1 MRRHTLGLALAI
13 ALASGCSSPPPD
25 STGGAGEEAGSSQAE
40 TTGSAAAAG
49 NPLGAPY
56 AGEFAAVPFDQLK
69 PAHFP
74 PAFDAAMR
82 AQRDAVRAI
91 ADSSEP
97 PTLANTLEALERST
111 RDLTRVSGAFGA
123 LAASMASEEIQAIQ
137 RDYAG
142 KLAKHQTDI
151 LLDPALFQRVRTLH
165 ESAEELGLAGEQ
177 QRLAQRWL
185 SRFERAG
192 AALDEATRAEVAA
205 LTQKEAE
212 LMTRFGQNVL
222 KDTEAYVMVIEES
235 DLDGLPQGVR
245 DGAAATAAA
254 RGEAGKFA
262 FTLQRPSVEDFLTHS
277 TRRDLRERLYRAFI
291 ARGENGNAFD
301 NTTIIAE
308 LVELRAKRA
317 KLLGFPS
324 HAAYITADSM
334 IGSPEAALDLL
345 KKVWEPALAQA
356 TREREALQ
364 ALAREMGAE
373 HPIEGWD
380 WRFYAEK
387 LRQKQYNL
395 DPAEL
400 QPYLSLDNML
410 AAAFHVS
417 ERLFGLRF
425 VERTNIPV
433 YHPDVRV
440 FEVSDAAAKHVGLF
454 YADYFAR
461 PGKRSGA
468 WMSSLRPQET
478 LDGPVNAH
486 VVNNLNLTKPAEG
499 QTATISVTEAETLF
513 HELGHGLHGLLS
525 QVTYPTLSGTLVP
538 RDYVEFPAQFL
549 EHYVLQPEVLNQF
562 ALHAE
567 TRQPMPAELQQRF
580 IAASKFNQGF
590 ATVEFLASA
599 LVDQMYHALT
609 PEQAAGIDPKA
620 FERDAMAQLGALP
633 QIPMRHRSPHFSHIF
648 AGGYSAGYYAYLWSE
663 VLDSDG
669 FAAFKETGNIF
680 DPAGAARLREFVY
693 SRGDTLDWNEAYRA
707 FRGKDASTAPL
718 LRQRGLASDD

>member
-1 MRRHTLGLALAI
+1 MRRHTLAVALAM
-13 ALASGCSSPPPD
+13 ALAGGCSSPAPEGVAESKD
-25 STGGAGEEAGSSQAE
+25 ASTQAE
-40 TTGSAAAAG
+40 PTTSTAAA
-49 NPLGAPY
+49 NPLDAAYG
-56 AGEFAAVPFDQLK
+56 GEFAAVPFDQLT
-69 PAHFP
+69 PEHFP
-74 PAFDAAMR
+74 PAFDRVMR
-82 AQRDAVRAI
+82 EQLAAVRGI
-91 ADSSEP
+91 ADSAEA
-97 PTLANTLEALERST
+97 PTVGNTLEALERST
-111 RDLTRVSGAFGA
+111 RPLTRVGAAFGA

-142 KLAKHQTDI
+142 KLAKHQSDI

-165 ESAEELGLAGEQ
+165 ESAEELGLVGEQ
-177 QRLAQRWL
+177 KRLAQRWL
-185 SRFERAG
+185 TRFERAG
-192 AALDEATRAEVAA
+192 AALDDGTRAEVAA

-222 KDTEAYVMVIEES
+222 KDTEAYVMVIEEA

-245 DGAAATAAA
+245 DGAATTAAA
-254 RGEAGKFA
+254 RGQPGKYA

-277 TRRDLRERLYRAFI
+277 TRRDLREQLYRAFN

-301 NTTIIAE
+301 NTTLIAE

-317 KLLGFPS
+317 KLLGYPS
-324 HAAYITADSM
+324 HAAYVTADSM
-334 IGSPEAALDLL
+334 IGSPEAALALL
-345 KKVWEPALAQA
+345 KKVWKPALAQA

-387 LRQKQYNL
+387 LRQQQYRL

-400 QPYLSLDNML
+400 QPYLSLDNMM
-410 AAAFHVS
+410 AAAFHVT

-425 VERTNIPV
+425 VERSDIPV

-440 FEVSDAAAKHVGLF
+440 FAVSDAAGKHVGLF

-478 LDGPVNAH
+478 LDGAVTAH
-486 VVNNLNLTKPAEG
+486 VVNNLNLTKPADG
-499 QTATISVTEAETLF
+499 QPATISITEAETLF

-567 TRQPMPAELQQRF
+567 TRQPMPADLQQRF

-620 FERDAMAQLGALP
+620 FERDALAQLGALP
-633 QIPMRHRSPHFSHIF
+633 QIPMRHRSAHFSHIF

-669 FAAFKETGNIF
+669 FAAFRETGNIF
-680 DPAGAARLREFVY
+680 DPAAAARLREFVY
-693 SRGDTLDWNEAYRA
+693 SKGDTLDWNEAYRA

-718 LRQRGLASDD
+718 LQQRGLASDD